1 MFRFKKISL
10 SGILWRIFLC
20 FMLVGLFAVAVYF
33 YVRIYSDDYIYYDL
47 NALPDKSVG
56 VVLGTSPRSVYG
68 GENIFYRYRMDAAV
82 ELYEAGK
89 VEYLILSGDNS
100 TFSYNEP
107 IQMRKSLLERG
118 IPDHVMTLDYAGFR
132 TLDSIVRSKEVFGQR
147 DIIVIS
153 QKFHNERAV
162 FIGRSKGIDIVAYNA
177 KSPSFDRAPRVFIR
191 EVFARVNM
199 ILDLFVLDKSPRYLG
214 DPVDIRKEMESILEN
229 EDADFEN
236 LRDENFEIMGEVD
249 FASFEVK

>member
-1 MFRFKKISL
+1 MFKFKNISL
-10 SGILWRIFLC
+10 KVVILRLAI
-20 FMLVGLFAVAVYF
+20 LVLFAMIFSLSVYF
-33 YVRIYSDDYIYYDL
+33 YVRIYSEDYIYSDL
-47 NALPDKSVG
+47 DELPDKSVG
-56 VVLGTSPRSVYG
+56 VVLGTSPKSVG
-68 GENIFYRYRMDAAV
+68 GRENIFYRYRMDAAV
-82 ELYEAGK
+82 ELYQAGK

-107 IQMRKSLLERG
+107 IQMQKSLIERG
-118 IPDHVMTLDYAGFR
+118 VPEEVLTLDYAGFR

-177 KSPSFDRAPRVFIR
+177 KSPLFASAPRVFIR

-199 ILDLFVLDKSPRYLG
+199 VLDLFVLDKAPRYLG
-214 DPVDIRKEMESILEN
+214 DPVDIRRDMSLDVELDQIEEFDDNTELE
-229 EDADFEN
+229 
-236 LRDENFEIMGEVD
+236 
-249 FASFEVK
+249 SFEVMNDVL